1 MILALVINLII
12 AVFVVVALIDTYE
25 KLTAAKIRIVELEQ
39 GQRVQMDV
47 DTLREMLQEVINEY
61 LDRPLERAK

>member
-12 AVFVVVALIDTYE
+12 AVFAVVALIDTYE